1 MKFSVNWINQFWQQA
16 QDADKLEQQLTSLG
30 LEVEQVDY
38 IGKNKLEQVVV
49 AEILS
54 AEPHPNADKLQVC
67 QVNSGEETL
76 QIVCGAKN
84 ARSGIKVPLAKV
96 GAQFGDF
103 KIKKAKLRGVE
114 SFGMLCSEEEL
125 GLTEKASGLL
135 ELPADA
141 PVGEAIFNYLQLD
154 DTTIEIDITPNRGD
168 CLSLLGIA
176 REIAAK
182 NQLALVEPDCS
193 AVAAQNQKQAQ
204 ILIED
209 NQACPAYACRIINQ
223 VNSKAATPLWLSE
236 RLRRSGI
243 RSVSA
248 IVDITN
254 YVMLEIGQPMHAFD
268 YDKIK
273 GNIRVRFAQKGESI
287 ILLDESEVNLSEDT
301 LVIADDD
308 GAIAI
313 AGIMGG
319 LRTAVD
325 DNTQNILLESAAFN
339 PLSIV
344 GKPRAYGM
352 TTDSSY
358 RFERGVDYQLQEKA
372 IERAS
377 RLIIDICQGE
387 TGITH
392 SLRHKKQQNTKL
404 LLKYDTISRTLGLE
418 LDKQQIKAM
427 LQSLNMQV
435 TETGQGFDIIAPS
448 YRFDINIE
456 ADLVEEIARLYGY
469 ENIQRQSPQAAL
481 SINTK
486 KHSVS
491 KVNQIKNLLV
501 SRGYT
506 ETINYSFIDEKS
518 FRLFS
523 EQQPIKLSNPIS
535 SELSCMRDSIWP
547 GLLKVLQFN
556 LNRQQQRVR
565 IFEEGLSFV
574 QKNDKI
580 IQNRLFSA
588 LIYGNCQEESWNA
601 EKRLVDFYDIKGD
614 LESVLLAS
622 GIENTQFKTSKHL
635 ALHPGQAADV
645 YSNEKK
651 IATLGRLHPD
661 IEKAFDLSNPCF
673 LFEIDLN
680 KLPEQEKVH
689 FKPLSRYPGVKRDLA
704 LVVKD
709 NIKAREILDSIFSS
723 ECNYLND
730 VKIFDVY
737 SGKGVDLGFKSIAV
751 SISFQSEQ
759 KTLTDEDINRDI
771 DQIIQKLI
779 NDTGA
784 QLRD

>member
-1 MKFSVNWINQFWQQA
+1 MKFSVNWINQFWQQP
-16 QDADKLEQQLTSLG
+16 QDANKLEQQLTSLG
-30 LEVEQVDY
+30 LEVEQVEY
-38 IGKNKLEQVVV
+38 IGQNKLEHVVV

-54 AEPHPNADKLQVC
+54 AEPHPNADKLQLC

-84 ARSGIKVPLAKV
+84 ARSGIKVPLAKI
-96 GAQFGDF
+96 GAKFGDF

-125 GLTEKASGLL
+125 GLAEKASGLL

-141 PVGEAIFNYLQLD
+141 PVGEPIFDYLQLD

-176 REIAAK
+176 RDIAAK
-182 NQLALVEPDCS
+182 NQLALIEPDCS
-193 AVAAQNQKQAQ
+193 AVAAQNQNQAQ
-204 ILIED
+204 VLIED

-223 VNSKAATPLWLSE
+223 VNSKATTPLWLSE

-273 GNIRVRFAQKGESI
+273 GNIRVRFAQKGENI
-287 ILLDESEVNLSEDT
+287 TLLDESEVKLSEDT

-344 GKPRAYGM
+344 GKPRVYGM
-352 TTDSSY
+352 ATDSSY

-377 RLIIDICQGE
+377 RLVMDICQGE

-392 SLRHKKQQNTKL
+392 SLRHEKPQKTHL
-404 LLKYDTISRTLGLE
+404 LLKYDTISRILGLE
-418 LDKQQIKAM
+418 LGRQQIKTM
-427 LQSLNMQV
+427 LQNLNMQV
-435 TETGQGFDIIAPS
+435 IESEQGFDIIAPS

-469 ENIQRQSPQAAL
+469 ENIQRQSPKAAL
-481 SINTK
+481 SINSK
-486 KHSVS
+486 KQAVS
-491 KVNQIKNLLV
+491 RVNQIKNLLV
-501 SRGYT
+501 NRGYT
-506 ETINYSFIDEKS
+506 ETITYSFIDEKS

-574 QKNDKI
+574 QKDGDI

-588 LIYGNCQEESWNA
+588 LIYGNSQEEGWNA

-622 GIENTQFKTSKHL
+622 GVENYQFRNSKHP
-635 ALHPGQAADV
+635 ALHPGQAANV

-661 IEKAFDLSNPCF
+661 LEKAFDLSNPCF
-673 LFEIDLN
+673 LFELELN
-680 KLPEQEKVH
+680 NLPQQQKVR
-689 FKPLSRYPGVKRDLA
+689 FKALSRYPGVKRDLA
-704 LVVKD
+704 LIVKD
-709 NIKAREILDSIFSS
+709 DVKAQDILDSIFSS
-723 ECNYLND
+723 GCNYLND

-771 DQIIQKLI
+771 DQIMQKLT